1 MAEPITSILDVRLP
15 QPDTEEWR
23 QLPADIQ
30 SRVNIALELRN
41 VVPDTIVEE
50 LDRYIIEALFLY
62 ANHAACAPE
71 G

>member
-1 MAEPITSILDVRLP
+1 MAEAITSLLDVRLP

-23 QLPADIQ
+23 QLPSEIRN
-30 SRVNIALELRN
+30 RVNIALELRN
-41 VVPDTIVEE
+41 VIPDSMVEE
-50 LDRYIIEALFLY
+50 LDHYIIEALFLY